1 MPPLSTS
8 HEFLMSITIEP
19 HPLLETI
26 VLSTQWPAPLGEIV
40 TLTDLDVWFS
50 AGAKPP
56 LARSEE
62 VKPTVRNL
70 LRVGGFK
77 PTGRSKPASEYLLGA
92 LEKERLGSINAAV
105 DACNVASLH
114 SGLPISVV
122 DADLGRS
129 PWRIALAEKGMS
141 YVFNPTGQVID
152 IGGLI
157 VLWDEDGPCGGPVKD
172 SQRTKT
178 HPETQT
184 TLSIIW
190 GSCDLP
196 GHTAQTAAFY
206 SSLIRTLGGQ
216 VTEITPTAPSGHL
229 E

>member
-1 MPPLSTS
+1 MY
-8 HEFLMSITIEP
+8 MTIEP

-26 VLSTQWPAPLGEIV
+26 ILSTEWPAPLGEIA
-40 TLTDLDVWFS
+40 TLSDLDVWFS
-50 AGAKPP
+50 AGANPP
-56 LARSEE
+56 LARPDE
-62 VKPTVRNL
+62 VKPTIRDL
-70 LRVGGFK
+70 LRFGGFK

-122 DADLGRS
+122 DADLGQA
-129 PWRIALAEKGMS
+129 PWKIGLAYKGTS

-157 VLWDEDGPCGGPVKD
+157 VLWDALGPCGGPVKD

-178 HPETQT
+178 HPETRT
-184 TLSIIW
+184 TLSVIW
-190 GSCDLP
+190 GSRDLP
-196 GHTAQTAAFY
+196 GRTSQTADFY
-206 SSLIRTLGGQ
+206 GSLIRKLGGE
-216 VTEITPTAPSGHL
+216 VTEIRQEAPSDHL
-229 E
+229 G